1 MIPISSLLAPQEV
14 EPKSL
19 AVESKDDDGDDDV
32 FNGSSWMD
40 PSKVLVGMSI
50 AAVGLVLM

>member
-1 MIPISSLLAPQEV
+1 M

-19 AVESKDDDGDDDV
+19 AVESRDDDDDV

-40 PSKVLVGMSI
+40 PTHSKVLVGMSI